1 MIQRQ
6 TRHRPPPKSFSSS
19 YVWRQQQSDQTVERQ
34 VFKGRQAYSAIKPS
48 AEPADPTVD
57 VKTLHAKIGKL
68 TLENDVFSVR
78 SAKLL
83 ERFTF

>member
-1 MIQRQ
+1 
-6 TRHRPPPKSFSSS
+6 
-19 YVWRQQQSDQTVERQ
+19 VERQ

-78 SAKLL
+78 PAKLL
-83 ERFTF
+83 GLSRGAFIIILHVQQLTAIWH